1 MLDQEGAPAI
11 PDGNHRKSA
20 QAQGLKRCAVTRE
33 YLDRHKMIRF
43 ALLPDLPPVPDL
55 ASRAGG
61 RGIWLKADWNVIK
74 TALRSRSFAGS
85 GERLKPE
92 AVLAQ
97 MSDLFECRILESLGL
112 ARRAGH
118 LIIGFEKVAAAL
130 EEQKPGLLCLAT
142 DCSEDRCRVLS
153 ELVTKQKYMK
163 LFQADRLGYALGR
176 GKTTCVF
183 VYHGHSRQ
191 RLENDIVRFQGIRPD
206 MVRPISGN
214 AERDT
219 DVRGL

>member
-1 MLDQEGAPAI
+1 MSATPASSALYESSITSLPLLGRGKVRENYAVGDDKLLMVTTDRLSAFDVILGQPI
-11 PDGNHRKSA
+11 PDK
-20 QAQGLKRCAVTRE
+20 
-33 YLDRHKMIRF
+33 
-43 ALLPDLPPVPDL
+43 
-55 ASRAGG
+55 G
-61 RGIWLKADWNVIK
+61 R
-74 TALRSRSFAGS
+74 
-85 GERLKPE
+85 
-92 AVLAQ
+92 VLAQ
-97 MSDLFECRILESLGL
+97 MSDLFERRILESLGL